1 MYIMHVCLT
10 YMHNIGAHCL
20 CYKLQVIFWP
30 DNIVS
35 LFERFGVKKK
45 FDFLS
50 EDSDSYDFFMTEAI
64 LEVYFILCQIKE
76 KRSKEIHLC
85 SQAGFAPRVIMM
97 EYNANFEVDEARS
110 ILPPGKGYSIYQ

>member
-1 MYIMHVCLT
+1 MDGGHERPEINLKKVWLICALYWRPYL
-10 YMHNIGAHCL
+10 Y
-20 CYKLQVIFWP
+20 YKLQVIFWP

-64 LEVYFILCQIKE
+64 LEV
-76 KRSKEIHLC
+76 S
-85 SQAGFAPRVIMM
+85 
-97 EYNANFEVDEARS
+97 
-110 ILPPGKGYSIYQ
+110 

>member
-1 MYIMHVCLT
+1 MYIMRVCLT
-10 YMHNIGAHCL
+10 YMQNIGGHCL

-64 LEVYFILCQIKE
+64 LEVYFILC
-76 KRSKEIHLC
+76 
-85 SQAGFAPRVIMM
+85 
-97 EYNANFEVDEARS
+97 
-110 ILPPGKGYSIYQ
+110 